1 MHLTFDEF
9 NRLGREI
16 SARAG
21 VLNGQHNYFV
31 SQAERLYQTC
41 RLFNL
46 FQPQGDVLEIGP
58 FYGYIPFILRPQCR
72 TYTVIE
78 SPDPAV
84 PPLEPLYREN
94 RIAFHCVDFVDV
106 FGPIV
111 GASRRLALPDEAFD
125 LILCWASMEHFFF
138 NPVPFTRELYRIL
151 RPGGR
156 VCVTVPNKASFQ
168 NIVALLTGRF
178 EEKQIQAYFE
188 FENYRTEGK
197 PVFYGFH
204 WREYTP
210 GEFRLLFAGSGFS
223 VLRCSTV
230 TSFHNFSK
238 PRLGRRLLR
247 AMCRVGSRL
256 LPRYGPEVFLEATK
270 K

>member
-1 MHLTFDEF
+1 MTPAEF
-9 NRLGREI
+9 KRFGEEI

-21 VLNGQHNYFV
+21 VLQSHHNYFV
-31 SQAERLYQTC
+31 SQADRLYDTC

-46 FQPQGDVLEIGP
+46 FGPQGDVLEIGP
-58 FYGYIPFILRPQCR
+58 FYGYIPFILRPSSR
-72 TYTVIE
+72 SYTVIE

-84 PPLEPLYREN
+84 PHLVPLYQEYQ
-94 RIAFHCVDFVDV
+94 IAFHCIDFVDV

-111 GASRRLALPDEAFD
+111 GASRRLDLPDSAYD

-138 NPVPFTRELYRIL
+138 NPVPFVRELYRVL

-156 VCVTVPNKASFQ
+156 VCITVPNKASFQ
-168 NIVALLTGRF
+168 NIVALITGRF
-178 EEKQIQAYFE
+178 EDVLIQSYFIH
-188 FENYRTEGK
+188 ENYKTEGK

-210 GEFRLLFAGSGFS
+210 RELRLLFSGCGFS
-223 VLRCSTV
+223 ILRCSTV
-230 TSFHNFSK
+230 STFHNFSK
-238 PRLGRRLLR
+238 PGPGRRLLR
-247 AMCRVGSRL
+247 MMSRVGARF
-256 LPRYGPEVFLEATK
+256 LPRYGSEVFLEATK